1 MECNVSGC
9 CDDLRGVM
17 TTEGQASDL
26 GFEEAYREHRLTL
39 LRLAY
44 LMSGSHDVS
53 EDAVQSAFTS
63 AHGRWDQIE
72 NPLPYLKRA
81 VVNLVK
87 DGQRRRLR
95 LLERTPERP
104 SVVLPPE
111 IDETWGQ
118 IARLPWVQRAVVV
131 LHYYEHLPL
140 TEVAAILDRPAATV
154 RSDHRRAL
162 DKLRKVLA

>member
-1 MECNVSGC
+1 M
-9 CDDLRGVM
+9 R
-17 TTEGQASDL
+17 TERQGPAL
-26 GFEEAYREHRLTL
+26 GFEEAYREHRLAL

-53 EDAVQSAFTS
+53 EDVVQSAFTS
-63 AHGRWDQIE
+63 AHDRWHEIE

-95 LLERTPERP
+95 LLARSPERP
-104 SVVLPPE
+104 PAALPPE
-111 IDETWGQ
+111 IDETWTH
-118 IARLPWVQRAVVV
+118 IAGLPWVQRAVVV
-131 LHYYEHLPL
+131 LHYYEDLPL
-140 TEVAAILDRPAATV
+140 TEVAAVLDRPAATV

-162 DKLRKVLA
+162 DRLRKTIA

>member
-1 MECNVSGC
+1 
-9 CDDLRGVM
+9 M
-17 TTEGQASDL
+17 TTEGQVPAL
-26 GFEEAYREHRLTL
+26 GFEEAYREHRLAL

-53 EDAVQSAFTS
+53 EDVVQSVFTS
-63 AHGRWDQIE
+63 AHDRWDQIE
-72 NPLPYLKRA
+72 NPLPYLKKA

-95 LLERTPERP
+95 RSARTPERP
-104 SVVLPPE
+104 LPALPPE
-111 IDETWGQ
+111 VDETWAL

-131 LHYYEHLPL
+131 LHYYEDLPL
-140 TEVAAILDRPAATV
+140 TEVAVILDRPAATV

-162 DKLRKVLA
+162 DKLRKALA